1 MTQDSPTAANGDSPL
16 NWIAQLPQ
24 HVEAEVRAAMKPRLV
39 KAGEAIYRFGEEADA
54 TYQVINGSIQSSNVT
69 AEGKEILLHIMQP
82 GECFGEIGLIEGSR
96 RANNTEAR
104 EDCELAVLNKNDFN
118 DLRSRHPEIN
128 EAILQM
134 QCMRLRMVFM
144 FIEDSALRPL
154 RQRLARRLVLM
165 ATMLGSRDEQQ
176 IFIKQSLSQEE
187 LGKMLG
193 ASRQSI
199 NKELS
204 LLEKEGIV
212 EKSRDGIRILDP
224 AALNAI
230 T

>member
-1 MTQDSPTAANGDSPL
+1 MKNNQPSGENRESTL
-16 NWIAQLPQ
+16 NWIAQLPLE
-24 HVEAEVRAAMKPRLV
+24 VEQQVRAAMKPRFA
-39 KAGEAIYRFGEEADA
+39 KAGESIYRFGEEADA
-54 TYQVINGSIQSSNVT
+54 TYQVLTGSIQTSNVT

-96 RANNTEAR
+96 RAHNAEAR
-104 EDCELAVLNKNDFN
+104 EDCQLAVLPKHEFN
-118 DLRSRHPEIN
+118 TLRRIHPEIN

-134 QCMRLRMVFM
+134 QCTRLRMVFM
-144 FIEDSALRPL
+144 FIEDSALRTL

-165 ATMLGSRDEQQ
+165 ATMMGARQGEQ
-176 IFIKQSLSQEE
+176 IFIKLSLSQEE

-204 LLEKEGIV
+204 FLEKEAIV
-212 EKSRDGIRILDP
+212 EKSRDGICILDP

>member
-1 MTQDSPTAANGDSPL
+1 MIDKPPSGENRDSTL
-16 NWIAQLPQ
+16 NWIAQLPEA
-24 HVEAEVRAAMKPRLV
+24 VEAEVRAAMKLKPV
-39 KAGEAIYRFGEEADA
+39 QAGESIYRFGEEADA
-54 TYQVINGSIQSSNVT
+54 LYQVISGSVQTSNVT

-82 GECFGEIGLIEGSR
+82 GECFGEIGIIEGSL
-96 RANNTEAR
+96 RAHNAEAR
-104 EDCELAVLNKNDFN
+104 EDCELAAMNKKEFN
-118 DLRSRHPEIN
+118 ELRKRHPEIN

-134 QCMRLRMVFM
+134 QCTRLRMVFM

-165 ATMLGSRDEQQ
+165 ATMMGAQKGEQ
-176 IFIKQSLSQEE
+176 IFIKLTLSQEE

-204 LLEKEGIV
+204 YLEKEGIV
-212 EKSRDGIRILDP
+212 EKSRDGICILDP

>member
-1 MTQDSPTAANGDSPL
+1 MKSPL
-16 NWIAQLPQ
+16 D
-24 HVEAEVRAAMKPRLV
+24 
-39 KAGEAIYRFGEEADA
+39 KAGESIYRFGEEADA
-54 TYQVINGSIQSSNVT
+54 TYQVLNGSIQTSNVT

-82 GECFGEIGLIEGSR
+82 GECIGEIGLIEGSR
-96 RANNTEAR
+96 RAHNAEAR
-104 EDCELAVLNKNDFN
+104 EDCQLAVLRKHEFN
-118 DLRSRHPEIN
+118 TLRSIHPEIN

-134 QCMRLRMVFM
+134 QCTRLRMVFM

-165 ATMLGSRDEQQ
+165 ATMMGARQGEQ
-176 IFIKQSLSQEE
+176 IFIKLSLSQEE

-204 LLEKEGIV
+204 FLEKESIV
-212 EKSRDGIRILDP
+212 EKSRDGICILDP

>member
-1 MTQDSPTAANGDSPL
+1 MIDSPPNGENRDSTL
-16 NWIAQLPQ
+16 NWIAQLPAA
-24 HVEAEVRAAMKPRLV
+24 VEAEVRAALKPRPIQ
-39 KAGEAIYRFGEEADA
+39 AGETIYRFGEEADA
-54 TYQVINGSIQSSNVT
+54 IYQVTSGSVQTSNVT

-82 GECFGEIGLIEGSR
+82 GECFGEIGIIEGSL
-96 RANNTEAR
+96 RAQNAEAR
-104 EDCELAVLNKNDFN
+104 EDGELAAMNKKEFN
-118 DLRSRHPEIN
+118 ELRKRHPEIN

-134 QCMRLRMVFM
+134 QCTRLRMVFM

-165 ATMLGSRDEQQ
+165 ATMMGAQKGEQ
-176 IFIKQSLSQEE
+176 IFIKLTLSQEE

-204 LLEKEGIV
+204 YLEKEGIV
-212 EKSRDGIRILDP
+212 DKSRDGICILDP